1 MSVNTVP
8 AIEVE
13 ALHHQMQN
21 SDAPYVLDVREP
33 HETAL
38 CSIAGAIN
46 IPLGQL
52 SQRAQEIPRD
62 RAIVAHCHHGGRSA
76 RATEWLLQNGFKDV
90 VNLTGG
96 IDAWAQRIEPK
107 MERY

>member
-1 MSVNTVP
+1 MMANAVP

-13 ALHHQMQN
+13 TLHQQMQGGG
-21 SDAPYVLDVREP
+21 APFILDVREP
-33 HETAL
+33 HEVAV
-38 CSIAGAIN
+38 CSIAGAVN

-52 SQRAQEIPRD
+52 SQRAQEIPHD

-76 RATEWLLQNGFKDV
+76 RAMEWLLQNGFMNV